1 MQQLHNYQNIRKL
14 EVWGPSGPWLLSE
27 AVCLYTRCVYEWW
40 MYAGCRYVW
49 SMYLWCMNVWCMS
62 KMGTDGRTNRRTD
75 CWILGVGW
83 IYNYIAAKKV
93 IENTLGLLTFCARA
107 TKLLESKKT
116 KKIKFCDMKM
126 NTTSAKLTRRGKKW
140 CKNKPGLQVLSAKV
154 SEFIKYMNNK
164 TKYKILR
171 LWKFI

>member
-40 MYAGCRYVW
+40 MFAGCRYVW

-62 KMGTDGRTNRRTD
+62 KMGTVGRTNRRTD
-75 CWILGVGW
+75 SWILGVGW
-83 IYNYIAAKKV
+83 IYSYIGKKSDRKHAWALDV
-93 IENTLGLLTFCARA
+93 LCKSYKIV
-107 TKLLESKKT
+107 KIKQT

-171 LWKFI
+171 LWKFM